1 MVFSSYG
8 NSSSFYL
15 PLDSDQGVTFYKNEN
30 SLFSPQPPTSVVC
43 RRNQDNNS
51 STMSPNE
58 LPFGNNS
65 HGTVVVDA
73 VCQDFQP
80 VAHLSS
86 NGYYGY
92 VPPKMTMMSTAVN
105 AGTVSAACSD
115 QVQLDCQTEDAA
127 MDCGNEMENFHQLK
141 QHQRKRKDYCEEATS
156 ATKRRKT
163 WRLEEEQ
170 QAAGFPQT
178 FGWNQLPYSHQQQQ
192 QQMDC
197 VVEDTPMV
205 VGSCNGSIVQTTSIP
220 VAMVQPTVQQQMA
233 PKNPLLVDGISSKR
247 HSGAGSQRFLGRW
260 NIAMPTSRPSGCSA
274 TGGHRLLLA
283 SEDDELSDK
292 LHHHQQ
298 SIGIGFGGGTGQ
310 ELEDLFVSLHGS
322 GFFLAG

>member
-15 PLDSDQGVTFYKNEN
+15 PLDSDQSVPFYKNEN
-30 SLFSPQPPTSVVC
+30 SLFSPQPPSSVVC
-43 RRNQDNNS
+43 RRNQDNAT

-58 LPFGNNS
+58 QPFGNNS

-73 VCQDFQP
+73 VCHDFQP

-92 VPPKMTMMSTAVN
+92 VPPTPPPKMMSAVAVN
-105 AGTVSAACSD
+105 AGTVSA
-115 QVQLDCQTEDAA
+115 VQLDCQPEDAA
-127 MDCGNEMENFHQLK
+127 MDCGEMENFHQLQHQ
-141 QHQRKRKDYCEEATS
+141 QHQRKRKEYGEEATT

-163 WRLEEEQ
+163 WLEEEQ
-170 QAAGFPQT
+170 QAAAFPQS
-178 FGWNQLPYSHQQQQ
+178 FGWNQLPYAYQHQQ

-197 VVEDTPMV
+197 ATAEVAPMT
-205 VGSCNGSIVQTTSIP
+205 VGSCNGFQVSPTSPP
-220 VAMVQPTVQQQMA
+220 VAMVQPTVQHQQMT
-233 PKNPLLVDGISSKR
+233 PKNPLLVDGASGKR
-247 HSGAGSQRFLGRW
+247 PLLLGRW
-260 NIAMPTSRPSGCSA
+260 NIAMPTTRPNGTGCSA
-274 TGGHRLLLA
+274 VRQL
-283 SEDDELSDK
+283 SEK
-292 LHHHQQ
+292 LHHQQ
-298 SIGIGFGGGTGQ
+298 SVSFGGGSGQ